1 MKNEFFSVNKLHAL
15 PIAMVCLSCVL
26 ASCKDEAEGRIT
38 IDDTP
43 PQQVTNV
50 NILQVRGKFIYR
62 G

>member
-50 NILQVRGKFIYR
+50 KYSSGP

>member
-43 PQQVTNV
+43 PQQVK
-50 NILQVRGKFIYR
+50 NISHSSLAGDT
-62 G
+62 